1 MNIQQVKNK
10 LDNYFQFNQLQT
22 LEQIQNIIEK
32 NYGLISYK
40 SALYTI
46 KLK

>member
-22 LEQIQNIIEK
+22 LEQIQNIIEY
-32 NYGLISYK
+32 NSGLISYK